1 MNRILIT
8 GAAGFIGANLV
19 RELLKTKNE
28 IHVVI
33 RDTTELWEFLN
44 YSCCFDYS
52 SNAQIKAYGDQID
65 SANKAI
71 SLIPEYASVSTQD
84 EFVNHLSQRSEL
96 YLFQSIS
103 LIMNSILT
111 KL

>member
-33 RDTTELWEFLN
+33 RDTTELWRIKNIIKDCQVSIIDLGKMIPYLN
-44 YSCCFDYS
+44 N
-52 SNAQIKAYGDQID
+52 SNMVVGTRQLQ
-65 SANKAI
+65 
-71 SLIPEYASVSTQD
+71 V
-84 EFVNHLSQRSEL
+84 LSEKG
-96 YLFQSIS
+96 
-103 LIMNSILT
+103 N
-111 KL
+111 